1 MYLYYQIRHFFMPD
15 FFPISPYK
23 SVLIL
28 VLISPVVRLCLS
40 FSFVT
45 GEIFQI
51 FASMLVGSVC
61 VFVCLFVCLFVG
73 LWVCLFVDTS
83 FVMHLL
89 LEFSSNQLH
98 TSRIG
103 I

>member
-1 MYLYYQIRHFFMPD
+1 MTNEVSTNKQTHKQLWATSPAGYDSHFVCHLYYNTG
-15 FFPISPYK
+15 SP
-23 SVLIL
+23 
-28 VLISPVVRLCLS
+28 
-40 FSFVT
+40 
-45 GEIFQI
+45 
-51 FASMLVGSVC
+51 SVC
-61 VFVCLFVCLFVG
+61 YLRNLSDFRQYVGRFSLCVCLWVC